1 MEKKSAYYNELLNGI
16 DGVYPKVVK
25 SITEIMETLKGKVCV
40 RMYHDYDITETRYTY
55 FEVDGDGYGRA
66 LFLDT
71 VTMSKD
77 GNVNILLNDAED
89 CYEPVWNLDEMNTVE
104 AIYVLEE
111 LEEIAQ
117 FHEDNPDKEILTEY
131 DADFDWEEYLAR

>member
-16 DGVYPKVVK
+16 DGVFPKVAK
-25 SITEIMETLKGKVCV
+25 SITEIMETLGGKVCV
-40 RMYHDYDITETRYTY
+40 RMYHEYDITETRNTY

-71 VTMSKD
+71 AVQTPNGDIGIMLHD
-77 GNVNILLNDAED
+77 TED
-89 CYEPVWNLDEMNTVE
+89 CYEPIWDLNEMNTVE

-117 FHEDNPDKEILTEY
+117 FHEDNPDKPVLTEY
-131 DADFDWEEYLAR
+131 DADFDWENY